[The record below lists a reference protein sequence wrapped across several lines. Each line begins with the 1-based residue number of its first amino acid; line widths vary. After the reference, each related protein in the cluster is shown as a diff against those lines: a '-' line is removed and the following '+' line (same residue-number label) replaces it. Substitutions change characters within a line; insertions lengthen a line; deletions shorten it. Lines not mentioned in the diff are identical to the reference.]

1 MGSINLIDTIKKT
14 KLKNIPLND
23 GNVLHGLKSN
33 ETSFAGFG
41 EVYFSKINYNSIKSW
56 KKHSIMIMN
65 LIVPLGEVKF
75 VFYDNENKTFREE
88 IIGEENY
95 YRLTIPPNIWFGFQ
109 GLFNPYSLI
118 MNVSNIEHDPKEV
131 ENQRNNF
138 IDYKW

>member
-1 MGSINLIDTIKKT
+1 
-14 KLKNIPLND
+14 
-23 GNVLHGLKSN
+23 
-33 ETSFAGFG
+33 
-41 EVYFSKINYNSIKSW
+41 
-56 KKHSIMIMN
+56 MIMN